1 MVLVIYTFVMFYV
14 FFLQKSENNG
24 LKKASWTK
32 FCNIL
37 FLFLLKEWSIESID
51 QQVNIVLPQ
60 VFPLKFICNQLY
72 ITIVYK
78 SIFFNWNITGTHYL
92 EMLLINMIKLLIWF
106 FRHWS
111 QCSMLLL
118 VICEGFNSRRFSNSN
133 ISITLSPYS

>member
-32 FCNIL
+32 FCNI
-37 FLFLLKEWSIESID
+37 FSLFLLKEWSIESID
-51 QQVNIVLPQ
+51 QQVNIFLPQ
-60 VFPLKFICNQLY
+60 VFPLKFICNHLY
-72 ITIVYK
+72 ITIVHK

-92 EMLLINMIKLLIWF
+92 EMLLINMIKLLLSF
-106 FRHWS
+106 SRHWS

-118 VICEGFNSRRFSNSN
+118 VICGGFNNRRFSNSN
-133 ISITLSPYS
+133 ILITLSPYS